1 MNFHVRIKV
10 FVGVPAGSGIVH
22 TSGAIVSEYAVSN
35 WWKVMVYF
43 TALQVYLL

>member
-1 MNFHVRIKV
+1 MNFRVRIKV
-10 FVGVPAGSGIVH
+10 GDTLAGAGIVH
-22 TSGAIVSEYAVSN
+22 TAGTVVSEYAVSN